1 MMNPA
6 VISRAISSQMVFL
19 FSSEKR
25 RKGCFTG
32 FAPGRTW
39 RECSHSS
46 FGTPKRSLC
55 DQAKMSKFSRRNW
68 MSALSYLSERP
79 APMVTVRSGCAGST
93 WIFFVSS
100 VGLNVGADWKLP
112 IAGIPSVADC
122 AVYHDLL
129 FFFCFFLGETPL
141 SNQDRKSVV

>member
-1 MMNPA
+1 MMNLA
-6 VISRAISSQMVFL
+6 VSSRAISSQMVFL

-25 RKGCFTG
+25 RNGCLTG

-79 APMVTVRSGCAGST
+79 APMVTVRSGCAGSIWT
-93 WIFFVSS
+93 YLVSS
-100 VGLNVGADWKLP
+100 VGLNVRLAWKLP
-112 IAGIPSVADC
+112 ATGIPMAAFC
-122 AVYHDLL
+122 AKENGELHLL
-129 FFFCFFLGETPL
+129 RLLRDHHGFSKG
-141 SNQDRKSVV
+141 